1 MVNGVNGVG
10 GVGDGGSSSVSD
22 TVATTQTH
30 ELKRRRVNVS
40 DDGVEAH
47 QATEQPSLPGRSC
60 FVTVGATA
68 GFRALLEEVSTA
80 GFLQCLAE
88 HGYTT
93 LEVQCGPDQ
102 AVFANRVASLS
113 DDDKHGVAIHSFG
126 YTRDMQA
133 HILNC
138 RGQAGVRPAGCVISH
153 GGTGTVGEV
162 LGIGAPLIVVANP
175 TLMDNHQLELAE
187 SLEAQ
192 NIAVHGRIG
201 FLAAAID
208 RIAER
213 IAQGTLDALPPYSP
227 PSFPVP
233 AADRITLFDWM
244 VLTCYPDELAAQ
256 MHIADLNQ
264 AEADFANQRRQQ
276 QQQQQQQ
283 QQDSTINQEN
293 NGLLQLD

>member
-1 MVNGVNGVG
+1 MELFSLLSGGPGPAISVGDTAPNAPMVNGVNGVG

-22 TVATTQTH
+22 AVATVQMR
-30 ELKRRRVNVS
+30 ELKRRRVDVS
-40 DDGVEAH
+40 NDGVEAH
-47 QATEQPSLPGRSC
+47 QATEQDSLPGRSC

-68 GFRALLEEVSTA
+68 GFRALLDEVSTV

-88 HGYTT
+88 HGYAT
-93 LEVQCGPDQ
+93 LVVQCGPDQ
-102 AVFANRVASLS
+102 AVFDNRVAGLS
-113 DDDKHGVAIHSFG
+113 DADKHGVTIHSFG

-187 SLEAQ
+187 SLEEQ

-213 IAQGTLDALPPYSP
+213 IAQ
-227 PSFPVP
+227 
-233 AADRITLFDWM
+233 
-244 VLTCYPDELAAQ
+244 DELAAQ
-256 MHIADLNQ
+256 MHIANLHQ
-264 AEADFANQRRQQ
+264 AEEDFANRQSELLLQ
-276 QQQQQQQ
+276 QLLQN
-283 QQDSTINQEN
+283 STANQEN